1 MIICPV
7 HLLLSPCA
15 TCVRNCCAKPTI
27 VRHQPLSQFVAANVW
42 WTYQHHWTFPVW
54 SWIVKGDL
62 LIDHRLS
69 LNFKLPGIFVM
80 ASAVWHLLLLP
91 LIAPSCAEESLV
103 VLCLVPVDHPPS
115 TAPTSSAIVCFML
128 TRWLWKSGLGIRRLQ
143 T

>member
-54 SWIVKGDL
+54 
-62 LIDHRLS
+62 
-69 LNFKLPGIFVM
+69 
-80 ASAVWHLLLLP
+80 HLLLLP

-103 VLCLVPVDHPPS
+103 V
-115 TAPTSSAIVCFML
+115 
-128 TRWLWKSGLGIRRLQ
+128 
-143 T
+143 